1 MAQEEKKL
9 EERDLKVIDDKMNEF
24 MNLDT
29 KLILES
35 LLENNELE
43 FEIRKIKYKIRKLNF
58 KEKQELNRERIRKYN
73 ELLKAKDD
81 TGKFIFNTESDLI
94 KIYKE
99 RGIDID
105 EMTNKFNLLAKKKDD
120 YDLKLGQMLKENKPE
135 IELEVFKKEIEKI
148 KEEQKS
154 ISIKKTTLLDSTL
167 EMQLLIFVY
176 SYIAY
181 LVTEK
186 SVEDK
191 WVRAFNNY
199 KEFEETDNGIIDDII
214 YNISLISGLNF

>member
-35 LLENNELE
+35 FLENNELE